1 MKRHLCLLGDANS
14 VHLRRWAQEML
25 ARGWRVSVV
34 TARPQPIDGVEQ
46 RVLAPVSR
54 QTDWLWRV
62 GAARR
67 HVQDLAPDIV
77 HAHYVTS
84 YGTLA
89 ARCGRHP
96 LVMTAWGSD
105 LLVTPRQSTLLRWLT
120 GWTLR
125 HADLVT
131 GDSQDLVAAIDA
143 YGPRRPAV
151 RIHWG
156 ADTARFHPV
165 PWAAK
170 PGFGIASLR
179 AWDDNYRIQVIV
191 AALGRLL
198 QAAPEAPAHLH
209 LLGGG
214 PREAELRAQVR
225 TLGLQDQVTFHGRV
239 GDAEMQAVLARC
251 KLSVSVPLSDATS
264 VAMLESMACGLPVL
278 ASDLPA
284 NREWLGDNEGLW
296 VPAAGSDTDA
306 AAALAAALQALWHD
320 DPRAQRLGERN
331 LARIRHDGRRDTQ
344 MDAMA
349 AWYKRLLVEAGRE
362 GRKGLEGRSATGRG
376 GR

>member
-46 RVLAPVSR
+46 RVLQPVTR
-54 QTDWLWRV
+54 PTDWLWRV

-84 YGTLA
+84 YGYLA

-105 LLVTPRQSTLLRWLT
+105 LLVTPRQNALLRWLT

-125 HADLVT
+125 RADLVT
-131 GDSQDLVAAIDA
+131 GDSLDLVEAINA
-143 YGPRRPAV
+143 YGPRQGAV

-156 ADTARFHPV
+156 ADTTRFRPAR
-165 PWAAK
+165 WAGK

-179 AWDDNYRIQVIV
+179 AWDDNYRIDIIV
-191 AALGRLL
+191 DALGLLL
-198 QAAPEAPAHLH
+198 QAAPEAKAHLH

-214 PREAELRAQVR
+214 PREAALRAQVR
-225 TLGLQDQVTFHGRV
+225 TLALQDHVTFHGRL
-239 GDAEMQAVLARC
+239 GDAEMQAVLAQCRV
-251 KLSVSVPLSDATS
+251 SVSVPLSDATS

-284 NREWLGDNEGLW
+284 NREWLGDNDGLW
-296 VPAAGSDTDA
+296 VPAVGADGGTA
-306 AAALAAALQALWHD
+306 AAALAAALRLLQQD
-320 DPRAQRLGERN
+320 DARAQRLGERN
-331 LARIRHDGRRDTQ
+331 LALILRDGRREAQ

-349 AWYKRLLVEAGRE
+349 ALYKRLLTTAARA
-362 GRKGLEGRSATGRG
+362 ATGG
-376 GR
+376 GRR